1 MALFST
7 WKKFNQLGQ
16 WKTTIAPIFS
26 ISKRGV
32 YMYLDYFTNKKKEKN
47 VLMIDNSYRFWCNM
61 LFEKC
66 VRIFKWSDLPFK
78 QKEIEMRLIMYGYCG
93 FVNDANKGFM
103 IANGGM
109 SGVTEYFDEFTK
121 FTYSAPTAK
130 GGTVDINSECVIIDN
145 TSLRNSLY
153 PMIQRYASLLA
164 HADISTKM
172 ALINLRDTNT
182 YSAKDEGTADSIK
195 KMQEQRYKGVDG
207 VIIDSDIINKE
218 SVINLTPSMGTNH
231 GVMDCIDARNEILRS
246 FFNEIGVKYSRDKKE
261 RMVESE
267 VECDNQMLLFN
278 INDMLRCRK
287 DACEEINKL
296 FGIKVEVELSPEFN
310 IIENNSEVDDNEN

>member
-1 MALFST
+1 
-7 WKKFNQLGQ
+7 
-16 WKTTIAPIFS
+16 
-26 ISKRGV
+26 
-32 YMYLDYFTNKKKEKN
+32 
-47 VLMIDNSYRFWCNM
+47 
-61 LFEKC
+61 
-66 VRIFKWSDLPFK
+66 
-78 QKEIEMRLIMYGYCG
+78 MRLIMYGYCG
-93 FVNDANKGFM
+93 FVNDANKGLM
-103 IANGGM
+103 VANGGM

-130 GGTVDINSECVIIDN
+130 GGTVDIGRDCVIIDN

-153 PMIQRYASLLA
+153 PLIQRYASLLA

-172 ALINLRDTNT
+172 SLINLRDTNT

-218 SVINLTPSMGTNH
+218 SVINLTPSMGANH

-267 VECDNQMLLFN
+267 VESDNQMLLFN
-278 INDMLRCRK
+278 INDMLRCRQE
-287 DACEEINKL
+287 ACEEINKL
-296 FGIKVEVELSPEFN
+296 FGMKVKVELSPEFN
-310 IIENNSEVDDNEN
+310 IIEKNSEVDDNEN

>member
-1 MALFST
+1 MPLY
-7 WKKFNQLGQ
+7 
-16 WKTTIAPIFS
+16 FS

-66 VRIFKWSDLPFK
+66 VRIFKWSGLPFK
-78 QKEIEMRLIMYGYCG
+78 QKEIEMRLIMYGFCG
-93 FVNDANKGFM
+93 FVNDATKGYM
-103 IANGGM
+103 VANGGM
-109 SGVTEYFDEFTK
+109 SGVTQYFDEFTK

-130 GGTVDINSECVIIDN
+130 GGTADIDSECVIIDN

-207 VIIDSDIINKE
+207 VIIDSDIISKD
-218 SVINLTPSMGTNH
+218 SVTNLTPSMSTNH
-231 GVMDCIDARNEILRS
+231 SVMDCIDARNEILRS
-246 FFNEIGVKYSRDKKE
+246 FFNEIGVKYTRDKKE

-267 VECDNQMLLFN
+267 VESDNQMLLFN
-278 INDMLRCRK
+278 INDMLRCRQEASEK
-287 DACEEINKL
+287 INSL
-296 FGIKVEVELSPEFN
+296 FGMDVNVELSPEFK
-310 IIENNSEVDDNEN
+310 IIENNESEVDNNED